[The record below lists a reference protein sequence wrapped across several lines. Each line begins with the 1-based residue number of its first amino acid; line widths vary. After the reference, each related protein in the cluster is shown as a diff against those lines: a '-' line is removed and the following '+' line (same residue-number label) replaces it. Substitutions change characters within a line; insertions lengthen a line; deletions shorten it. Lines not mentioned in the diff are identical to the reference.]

1 MVLRITV
8 ERDYTIE
15 DSRTDAYTVHV
26 ESHRILT
33 VFTCSDLIATKW
45 LKQALKSSLTKTTV
59 LVGVSAE
66 TDYPWGY
73 RRNEDVPYDILCLNI
88 GSQSLIYGFPYDR
101 DKPARFLLSFFQDP
115 RVFPIGHGMAELS
128 RKLKLHHRIQI
139 QNAVDVN
146 HLAVKGL
153 KRDDLDL
160 GRFGLDRLAKAVLG
174 KRMDVFR
181 PEEEVEWYVGE
192 SWSLRSQKVK
202 FCTVDIYL
210 CFLIGLELI
219 DAIDGAAGPKKKKK
233 NSS

>member
-1 MVLRITV
+1 MVLQITV

-33 VFTCSDLIATKW
+33 VFTRSDLIATKW

-73 RRNEDVPYDILCLNI
+73 RHNEDVPYDILCLNI

-115 RVFPIGHGMAELS
+115 RVFAIGHGMAELS
-128 RKLKLHHRIQI
+128 RKLQLHHRIQI
-139 QNAVDVN
+139 RNAVDSRIVG
-146 HLAVKGL
+146 ASGA
-153 KRDDLDL
+153 R
-160 GRFGLDRLAKAVLG
+160 RSSSVL
-174 KRMDVFR
+174 
-181 PEEEVEWYVGE
+181 
-192 SWSLRSQKVK
+192 
-202 FCTVDIYL
+202 
-210 CFLIGLELI
+210 LISI
-219 DAIDGAAGPKKKKK
+219 CA
-233 NSS
+233 S